1 MKIPVS
7 SRLLAC
13 AAYVGKGE
21 RVADIGCDHG
31 YLGIYLLQNG
41 IAESVIAADIRPIP
55 LESAIRN
62 AVKFG
67 CREKMSFY
75 LSDGVKKIPHDFDT
89 MICAGIGADTM
100 ISILASA
107 PWLKNE
113 RYRLILQCQSKTHEL
128 RRYLSD
134 NGWYLSREAVVRDG
148 RFLYTVMD
156 VVYAPQKPRLS
167 VGEWF
172 FPNVLCTD
180 ATVDTA
186 EYYRR
191 VRHGLRLAV
200 SARGE
205 ENVPDRA
212 AALRALEALAQRPEL
227 SFLKEET
234 V

>member
-41 IAESVIAADIRPIP
+41 IAESIIAADIRPIP

-89 MICAGIGADTM
+89 MICAGMGADTM

-113 RYRLILQCQSKTHEL
+113 HYRLILQCQSKTHEL

-134 NGWYLSREAVVRDG
+134 NGWYLSHEAVVRDG

-200 SARGE
+200 SARGA